1 MDFTNFNYI
10 FAMSNRIYHD
20 KGRVISAFRARVFS
34 VFSAAA
40 LANIIKF
47 AIVNLRIDDDTLDY
61 YYDVSIDDL
70 LGSEM
75 PDEEYEVMKEQGWT
89 INENYLK
96 ILI

>member
-1 MDFTNFNYI
+1 MTKEGLIELLKNNKLSDSKKI
-10 FAMSNRIYHD
+10 
-20 KGRVISAFRARVFS
+20 
-34 VFSAAA
+34 SAAA

-47 AIVNLRIDDDTLDY
+47 AAVNLRMDDKTLDY
-61 YYDVSIDDL
+61 YYDVSIDEL

-75 PDEEYEVMKEQGWT
+75 PDEEYNVMKEQGWT